1 MDIQTYQQ
9 EYQHFADW
17 LVQTGNNELPPA
29 IQAAMWQGWLAKTMT
44 DKPLL
49 TEGCVAG
56 ARLKCKSETQA
67 KRPLHPKLAE
77 YLKKEAEKLLATNK
91 AA

>member
-17 LVQTGNNELPPA
+17 LAQTGNNELPPD
-29 IQAAMWQGWLAKTMT
+29 IQAAMWQGWLAKAMT

-49 TEGCVAG
+49 TEDCVDG
-56 ARLKCKSETQA
+56 AHLKCKSETQV
-67 KRPLHPKLAE
+67 KRPLHPQLVE
-77 YLKKEAEKLLATNK
+77 YLNLRCGHLRGQ
-91 AA
+91 